1 LPTTVWAVTE
11 SFPQQHAR
19 TRRFTLGA
27 PRGFS
32 VSDDGSRVVF
42 LRTRSGDDPVSCVWI
57 SDTATGAETMLV
69 DAVRLLDGQDAE
81 AVPAE
86 EMARRERTREAATG
100 VVTYAVGGF
109 DGSLVSFALGGRPYV
124 VNALTGELIR
134 LGDVDGVFDVRVS
147 PTGTHTAFVVGAGLS
162 VWSHDEMS
170 SRSLVASTEESVS
183 WGSAEFVA
191 GEEMGRTRGY
201 WWSPD
206 GASILAARVDVAAVQ
221 TWYLADPTAP
231 EIEPRS
237 IRYPSAGTTN
247 AEVGLAIVGLD
258 GSRVGIDWN
267 ADGWEYLADVSWTE
281 DHGLTLVVQSR
292 DQRRWALL
300 GVDEATGAVH
310 VVHEI
315 VDDLWVELV
324 EGMPSWWGAQLLT
337 VAGLDDGRR
346 MFVGGEAVTGPELWV
361 RKIVGTYLGGVVFT
375 ASADPTEVHVYRWT
389 PAGVEQLTTEPGV
402 HNAYVG
408 GPTIV
413 TTSVFLDR
421 PERRFSVRSGAATH
435 EIVDLSE
442 RPNIGVSVELVL
454 AGSDEIRTAVLWPST
469 PADEPLPVLLD
480 PYGGPHA
487 QRVMAS
493 QQSYATSQWFADQGF
508 VVIVADGRGTPGRGQ
523 QWERSV
529 YGDLATLVLDDQI
542 AALDAVAEM
551 NPGRLDLT
559 RVAIR
564 GWSFGGYLAA
574 LAVLRRPDVFA
585 AAVAGAP
592 VTDWRLYD
600 THYTERYLGHPD
612 VDGDNYDRSSLL
624 GLAPQLTRP
633 LMLIHGLADDNVV
646 AAHTLQLSRTLLES
660 GRPHCVLPLAG
671 VSHMTPQATV
681 AENLLLLQV
690 DFLHRSL
697 APGS

>member
-1 LPTTVWAVTE
+1 MPVTE

-27 PRGFS
+27 PRSFS

-42 LRTRSGDDPVSCVWI
+42 LRTLSGDDPVTSVWV

-69 DAVRLLDGQDAE
+69 DAAELLAGQVDE

-86 EMARRERTREAATG
+86 ELARRERAREAATG
-100 VVTYAVGGF
+100 VVSYAVGGH
-109 DGSLVSFALGGRPYV
+109 DGSLVSFALGGKPYV
-124 VNALTGELIR
+124 TNALTGELIH
-134 LGDVDGVFDVRVS
+134 LGDIDGVFDVRVS
-147 PTGTHTAFVVGAGLS
+147 PVGTHTAFVVGSGLS
-162 VWSHDEMS
+162 VWNHADMS
-170 SRSLVASTEESVS
+170 SHSLVVDDTDSIS

-206 GASILAARVDVAAVQ
+206 GNSIVAARVDVSAVQ

-231 EIEPRS
+231 EMEPRP

-258 GSRVGIDWN
+258 GSRIDIDWN

-281 DHGLTLVVQSR
+281 EHGLTLVVQSR

-300 GVDEATGAVH
+300 GVDEASGGVH

-315 VDDLWVELV
+315 VDDAWVELV
-324 EGMPSWWGAQLLT
+324 AGMPSWWGAQLVT

-346 MFVGGEAVTGPELWV
+346 MFIGNEAVTGVDLWV
-361 RKIVGTYLGGVVFT
+361 RRIVGTYLGGVVFT
-375 ASADPTEVHVYRWT
+375 ASEDPTEVHVYRWT
-389 PAGVEQLTTEPGV
+389 PAGVEQLTVEPGV
-402 HNAYVG
+402 HDAHVG

-421 PERRFSVRSGAATH
+421 PERRFSVRSGAASH

-442 RPNIGVSVELVL
+442 RPNIDVAVQLVL

-469 PADEPLPVLLD
+469 PTDEPLPVLLD

-487 QRVMAS
+487 QRVVAS

-508 VVIVADGRGTPGRGQ
+508 VVIVADGHGTPARGQ

-551 NPGRLDLT
+551 NPGRLDLA

-574 LAVLRRPDVFA
+574 LAVLRRPDVFG

-624 GLAPQLTRP
+624 GLASQLTRP

-646 AAHTLQLSRTLLES
+646 AAHTLQLSRALLES
-660 GRPHCVLPLAG
+660 GRPHCVLPLSG

-690 DFLHRSL
+690 EFLHRSL
-697 APGS
+697 APIPSG